1 MNARISIQ
9 NAVFG
14 EGINNPVNPSQ
25 AKTVS
30 SIKKP
35 NNKKSQEK
43 VSASTATATNVAK
56 RDQEHF
62 MRGHKVNH
70 SRGIT
75 KTTSQQQNTTERIA
89 ENHQNGN
96 PAAKVLQKEENNIQ
110 ISIPGCSADGQT
122 QSVIQPSNVIRD
134 PTKKDSDDKTTDE
147 KSNIVAP
154 LLPTNTDTSA
164 NNSAVDS
171 RSTPTITDTPANP
184 NNSDIDSR
192 SPNGTVLT
200 STEDDDFFSL
210 IGRADGRVSE
220 LDQHNDGIT
229 SLQTANASGTSS

>member
-43 VSASTATATNVAK
+43 VSASTATSTNVTK

-96 PAAKVLQKEENNIQ
+96 PAAN

-122 QSVIQPSNVIRD
+122 QSVIEPSNVIRD
-134 PTKKDSDDKTTDE
+134 PTKKNSDDKTTDE

-164 NNSAVDS
+164 NSNNSAVDS